1 MPNNIQSLYMLE
13 TIIIF
18 KSVIFQLKTKPK
30 NPLSLFKT
38 IPIAWKNQSIIP
50 DLTMPN
56 VFLSE
61 CLRFNL
67 SGSFIP

>member
-1 MPNNIQSLYMLE
+1 MHNNIQSLYILE
-13 TIIIF
+13 TLIIF

-30 NPLSLFKT
+30 KPFKFKT
-38 IPIAWKNQSIIP
+38 IPIAWKNQSILP
-50 DLTMPN
+50 DLTTPN

-61 CLRFNL
+61 CLWFNL